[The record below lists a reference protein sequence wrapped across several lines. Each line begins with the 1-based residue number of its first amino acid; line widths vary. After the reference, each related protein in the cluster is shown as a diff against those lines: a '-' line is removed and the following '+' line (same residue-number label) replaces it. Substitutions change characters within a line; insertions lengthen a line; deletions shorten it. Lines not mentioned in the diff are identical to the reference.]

1 MENESRRRG
10 GFPDFLSS
18 LSKFFHHVEP
28 ARVPS
33 PSAKEEE
40 GVSPSAAEP
49 GTHKGSL

>member
-1 MENESRRRG
+1 MWGGG

-40 GVSPSAAEP
+40 EGVSLSAAEP